1 MFSQQMQPQ
10 RHEGGATRRLIA
22 LALVLA
28 SGILPATAGGQQAP
42 AQPEPIHVQLLSTG
56 AVLYMLRGG
65 GGTSI
70 VLVREQEV
78 VLIDS
83 KPPGRTQEVVDAV
96 SLVTERPITTIINS
110 HAHIDHTGGNLE
122 VPGVVDIVAHEQAK
136 AAMQKMDLFTGRGAK
151 FLPNKTVTEKMS
163 LFEGRDRIDLY
174 YFGRGHTNGDLVV
187 VLPGHD
193 VAYLGD
199 LFPAK
204 ARAPL
209 IDRAHGGSGVALPDT
224 LDRIVREIKGI
235 TRVVTGHDPGPP
247 PNPPRNP
254 YGHIQ
259 NWDDLR
265 QYAEFNRDFLAA
277 VRTAKAQGKTAA
289 QAAASLALPAK
300 YAAYDMTH
308 AKANVEAIYSELS
321 ASNRPAR

>member
-1 MFSQQMQPQ
+1 MKSPK
-10 RHEGGATRRLIA
+10 RLIA

-28 SGILPATAGGQQAP
+28 SGVLPAAVGGRQAP
-42 AQPEPIHVQLLSTG
+42 QQSDPIYVQLLSPG

-65 GGTSI
+65 GGSSI
-70 VLVREQEV
+70 VLVRDEGV

-83 KPPGRTQEVVDAV
+83 KPPGRTQELVDAV
-96 SLVTERPITTIINS
+96 SLVTERPITTIINT

-122 VPGVVDIVAHEQAK
+122 LPGVVDIIAHERTK
-136 AAMQKMDLFTGRGAK
+136 AAMQAMAAFTGRGAK
-151 FLPNKTVTEKMS
+151 FLPNKTVAEKMS

-174 YFGRGHTNGDLVV
+174 YFGPGHTNGDLVV

-193 VAYLGD
+193 IAYLGD

-224 LDRIVREIKGI
+224 LDRVVREIKGI
-235 TRVVTGHDPGPP
+235 SRVVTGHDPGPP
-247 PNPPRNP
+247 PDAPRNP

-259 NWDDLR
+259 SWDDLR
-265 QYAEFNRDFLAA
+265 QYAEFNRDFLTA
-277 VRTAKAQGKTAA
+277 VRAAAAQGKSAA
-289 QAAASLALPAK
+289 ETAASLALSAK
-300 YAAYDMTH
+300 YASYDMTR
-308 AKANVEAIYSELS
+308 AKANVEIIFEELATS
-321 ASNRPAR
+321 ARPAR

>member
-1 MFSQQMQPQ
+1 MPSPKRF
-10 RHEGGATRRLIA
+10 IA
-22 LALVLA
+22 LTLILS
-28 SGILPATAGGQQAP
+28 SGILPAAVGGRQAP
-42 AQPEPIHVQLLSTG
+42 PQPEPIHVQLLSTG

-65 GGTSI
+65 GSSSI
-70 VLVREQEV
+70 VLVRDQDV

-83 KPPGRTQEVVDAV
+83 KPPSRTQEVVDAV

-110 HAHIDHTGGNLE
+110 HAHIDHTGGNLGI
-122 VPGVVDIVAHEQAK
+122 PGVVDIVAHERAK
-136 AAMQKMDLFTGRGAK
+136 AAMQKMEAFTGPGAK
-151 FLPNKTVTEKMS
+151 FLPNKTVVDKMS
-163 LFEGRDRIDLY
+163 LFEGRERIDLY
-174 YFGRGHTNGDLVV
+174 YFGPGHTDGDLVV

-193 VAYLGD
+193 IAYLGD

-204 ARAPL
+204 GRAPL
-209 IDRAHGGSGVALPDT
+209 IDRAHGGSGIAFPDT
-224 LDRIVREIKGI
+224 LDKVVREIKGI

-265 QYAEFNRDFLAA
+265 QYAEFNRDFLEA
-277 VRTAKAQGKTAA
+277 VRAAKAQGKTAA

-300 YAAYDMTH
+300 YAGYDMTQ
-308 AKANVEAIYSELS
+308 AKANVEIIYMELS
-321 ASNRPAR
+321 ASTSKPNR